1 MPDPDTDTPDSS
13 AIASPGANAGPPPGG
28 GGVGLP
34 PGLSGQN
41 PPPPGAGPGPAGE
54 GAPTP
59 TPTAQAAPA
68 NIQPGLQAA
77 FRGLMGHALF
87 YMDLAIRLGPDSEE
101 RTTVI
106 KHATA
111 LAKHFKSQNPQ
122 GVGGP
127 GALPPGLG
135 GVPRP
140 PGAAGPMGPPAGGPM
155 APGTPNL
162 PRGPVP
168 APGGALAG

>member
-1 MPDPDTDTPDSS
+1 MPEIDTDSDSS

-28 GGVGLP
+28 PGVGLP
-34 PGLSGQN
+34 PGLSGQST
-41 PPPPGAGPGPAGE
+41 PPPGPVRAGE

-59 TPTAQAAPA
+59 APTAQAAPS

-140 PGAAGPMGPPAGGPM
+140 PGAAGPMGPGAGGPM

-168 APGGALAG
+168 APQGALAG